1 MTIPII
7 RPDWPA
13 PPGIRAASTLR
24 VGGAS
29 SGPFASL
36 NLGLHVGDDPDC
48 VRENRRI
55 LAKDLALPSA
65 PSWLNQVHGNRCI
78 AAGFTGTPEADA
90 SWTDRPGIVCAVMT
104 ADCLPILMCK
114 RDGSAVAAVHA
125 GWKGLANGVIDATL
139 ATLNSTD
146 ILAWLGPAIGPDG
159 FEVGAEVRDIFV
171 NQDLALTAAFR
182 AQPGNRFL
190 ADIYRIGRATLTR
203 LGVSP
208 DNIHGG
214 GWCTHGQAAE
224 FFSYRRDGVTG
235 RMASL
240 IWREST
246 A

>member
-1 MTIPII
+1 MSIPII

-24 VGGAS
+24 VGGVS
-29 SGPFASL
+29 SGPYASL
-36 NLGLHVGDDPDC
+36 NFGLHVGDDPDC
-48 VRENRRI
+48 VMENRRI
-55 LAKDLALPSA
+55 LAEDLALPSS

-78 AAGFTGTPEADA
+78 EAGLTDTPEADA

-125 GWKGLANGVIDATL
+125 GWKGLANGVIDSTF

-146 ILAWLGPAIGPDG
+146 ILAWLGPAIGPDA
-159 FEVGAEVRDIFV
+159 FEVGADVRDIFV
-171 NQDLALTAAFR
+171 DLDPALNEAFR
-182 AQPGNRFL
+182 AQPGDRFL
-190 ADIYRIGRATLTR
+190 ADIYRIGQTTLTR

-208 DNIHGG
+208 DKIFGG

-240 IWREST
+240 IWRGSS

>member
-1 MTIPII
+1 MSISII
-7 RPDWPA
+7 RTDWSA

-24 VGGAS
+24 VGGVS

-36 NLGLHVGDDPDC
+36 NLGMHVGDDPEC

-55 LAKDLALPSA
+55 LAEDLALPSA
-65 PSWLNQVHGNRCI
+65 PNWLNQVHGNRCI
-78 AAGFTGTPEADA
+78 EAGFTDAPEADA

-125 GWKGLANGVIDATL
+125 GWKGLANGVIDSAI
-139 ATLNSTD
+139 ATLNTPE
-146 ILAWLGPAIGPDG
+146 ILAWLGPAIGPDA

-171 NQDLALTAAFR
+171 DLDSTLNEAFR
-182 AQPGNRFL
+182 AQPGDRYL

-208 DNIHGG
+208 DNIFGG

-240 IWREST
+240 IWRESS